1 MELLLQIVIPLVS
14 VVVLLLLGSTVGRS
28 RERRHFADLDQRDA
42 ASRSFVVTDLKTV
55 PPGMQPASATLVVGA
70 TVVASDY
77 LKTFLSGFRMI
88 FGGEM
93 RSYSRMIE
101 RARREARLRMVEDAR
116 RLGALA
122 VINVR
127 FETSPISLSAGRNAA
142 PMSEVLCYGT
152 ALLSAGR

>member
-1 MELLLQIVIPLVS
+1 MELLAQIVIPLV
-14 VVVLLLLGSTVGRS
+14 VVTVLLLLGLTIGRA
-28 RERRHFADLDQRDA
+28 RERRHFADLDRREL
-42 ASRSFVVTDLKTV
+42 ASREFMVTDLRTV
-55 PPGMQPASATLVVGA
+55 PPGMQPQSARLVMGA

-93 RSYSRMIE
+93 RSYSTMID
-101 RARREARLRMVEDAR
+101 RARREARLRMIESAR
-116 RLGALA
+116 KAGALA

-127 FETSPISLSAGRNAA
+127 FETSTVSGTTGRNAA

-152 ALLSAGR
+152 ALLPAGA